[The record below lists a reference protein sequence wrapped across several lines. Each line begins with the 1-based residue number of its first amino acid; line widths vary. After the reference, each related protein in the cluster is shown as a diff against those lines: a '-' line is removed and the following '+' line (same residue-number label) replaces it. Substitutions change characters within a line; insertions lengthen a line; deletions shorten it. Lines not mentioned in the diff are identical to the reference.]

1 MEIPLKIREALK
13 QETAKYKGHI
23 QYLGVYKG
31 KTAWMFDYSDPV
43 CVGPPSLYLFDGSSV
58 EYLYGENIFDIISQ
72 LEKS

>member
-43 CVGPPSLYLFDGSSV
+43 CVGPLW
-58 EYLYGENIFDIISQ
+58 
-72 LEKS
+72 

>member
-13 QETAKYKGHI
+13 QETTKYKGHI

-31 KTAWMFDYSDPV
+31 KTAWRFYYSEPV
-43 CVGPPSLYLFDGSSV
+43 CVGPPSLYLFDGSNV
-58 EYLYGENIFDIISQ
+58 EYLCGEDIFDIILQ

>member
-1 MEIPLKIREALK
+1 MEIPLKVREALR

-43 CVGPPSLYLFDGSSV
+43 CVGPPSLYLFDGSGV
-58 EYLYGENIFDIISQ
+58 EYLYGEDIFDIISQ

>member
-13 QETAKYKGHI
+13 QETAKHKGHI

-43 CVGPPSLYLFDGSSV
+43 CVGPPSLYLFDGISV
-58 EYLYGENIFDIISQ
+58 EYLCGEDIFDIISQ